1 MSIVKPL
8 LVGEKT
14 LFGVFVSFSSA
25 IACWNSSNAKI
36 WNMSLIHHLDAAQI
50 KLSYRKP
57 EMWNVPPRTWLHQH
71 V

>member
-1 MSIVKPL
+1 MDSRYVLKLSFKKAKKKKEGCDNMSIVKPL

-36 WNMSLIHHLDAAQI
+36 
-50 KLSYRKP
+50 
-57 EMWNVPPRTWLHQH
+57 
-71 V
+71 